1 VNLTLQLTTVGRSP
15 GCRSSRHG
23 TSDDDTLEIVTD
35 RESRRL
41 SFGSVAADY
50 DRYRPAP
57 PAQALDWLIPPDAT
71 AVLDLAAGTGAVTR
85 LLIGRAARVV
95 AAEPDERM
103 RAVLAARCPEA
114 EVLEGRGEDIPLP
127 DASVDAVVIASAWH
141 WLDPERAVPEIARVL
156 RPGGTLGVIWVSR
169 DTRVAWVAEF
179 NALMRE
185 AREADRARDA
195 PNADAPA
202 TGAPSAGG
210 PTADGQRK
218 ARRRRRE
225 VTFPPGSPMSSVD
238 ELTVEYTLPMTKDD
252 LFGLIGTYSGVITLD
267 PAKRADVSQRA
278 RDFLD
283 RQPWEQIDL
292 PMICRC
298 LRATRLPGPAS

>member
-1 VNLTLQLTTVGRSP
+1 VDLILQLTTFRAVDRGVGAAGP
-15 GCRSSRHG
+15 AAGDG
-23 TSDDDTLEIVTD
+23 DTLEIVTD

-57 PAQALDWLIPPDAT
+57 PPQALDWLIPPDAT
-71 AVLDLAAGTGAVTR
+71 TVLDLAAGTGAVTR
-85 LLIGRAARVV
+85 LLIGRAAHVV
-95 AAEPDERM
+95 AVEPDERM

-114 EVLEGRGEDIPLP
+114 EVLEGRGEDIPLT

-156 RPGGTLGVIWVSR
+156 RPGGNLGVIRVAWDS
-169 DTRVAWVAEF
+169 RVAWVAEF

-185 AREADRARDA
+185 ARGADRR
-195 PNADAPA
+195 PGAPA
-202 TGAPSAGG
+202 TDAA
-210 PTADGQRK
+210 TDDGSRED
-218 ARRRRRE
+218 RRRRRE
-225 VTFPPGSPMSSVD
+225 VTFPPGSPMSPV
-238 ELTVEYTLPMTKDD
+238 EEHTVEYTIPMTKDD